1 LEQSKTPSFDKR
13 QARIFASACKE
24 GISKENQRKF
34 GGRID
39 DGAVTELSKCSSTI
53 VSSSPKSVKMKKSMP
68 LFYFSITLAIC
79 SSALYHFTAKSTP
92 ANVNFTVS
100 LLVTYA
106 VAFAVVLLT
115 FFFFPIKNGLAFEL
129 KQLNW
134 ASIGLAIAI
143 VGIEFGF
150 LLVYRSGWNL
160 GIAAVLTNV
169 VASLILL
176 PVAIFF
182 FKDKIS
188 WVNIVGIF
196 VCLAGLIMLNW
207 KS

>member
-1 LEQSKTPSFDKR
+1 MF
-13 QARIFASACKE
+13 
-24 GISKENQRKF
+24 
-34 GGRID
+34 
-39 DGAVTELSKCSSTI
+39 
-53 VSSSPKSVKMKKSMP
+53 

-92 ANVNFTVS
+92 SNVNFTVS

-106 VAFAVVLLT
+106 VAFIVTLLT
-115 FFFFPIKNGLAFEL
+115 FYFFPIQNGITAEL

-160 GIAAVLTNV
+160 GLAAVLVNV
-169 VASLILL
+169 VASLILV

-188 WVNIVGIF
+188 WVNIVGIL
-196 VCLAGLIMLNW
+196 VCLVGLVMLNW
-207 KS
+207 KR